1 MRNTNGGEQMH
12 KPLLEQ
18 EIKMTCR
25 VSGQSRSAPEGV
37 WVQEPRDKLI
47 KLVPTTDNT
56 TRKTSGTHPCHS

>member
-1 MRNTNGGEQMH
+1 MRNTNGGEQMRLQY

-56 TRKTSGTHPCHS
+56 I